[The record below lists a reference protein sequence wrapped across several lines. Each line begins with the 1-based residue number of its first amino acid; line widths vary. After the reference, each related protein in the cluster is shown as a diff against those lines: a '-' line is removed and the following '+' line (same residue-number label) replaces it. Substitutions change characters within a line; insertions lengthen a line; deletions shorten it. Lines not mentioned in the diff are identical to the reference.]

1 MLFLV
6 AADRATSL
14 TLCVC
19 TYTPLGVVVAYIYI
33 YIDCPPMN
41 CQGYSPGFSQCLNVA
56 GCLINSV

>member
-33 YIDCPPMN
+33 YRLSTHELSGI
-41 CQGYSPGFSQCLNVA
+41 
-56 GCLINSV
+56 

>member
-33 YIDCPPMN
+33 
-41 CQGYSPGFSQCLNVA
+41 
-56 GCLINSV
+56 

>member
-33 YIDCPPMN
+33 DCPPMN